1 MSVKNELEN
10 RISDQQR
17 VVDRL
22 TKQLALAQSKLDD
35 MKIELEPVIAM
46 FPKDVVEEIREVVLE
61 R

>member
-1 MSVKNELEN
+1 MSVKNELQN

-35 MKIELEPVIAM
+35 MKVELEPVIAM
-46 FPKDVVEEIREVVLE
+46 FPKDVVEEIREVDLE